1 MFDYAASSACNHE
14 LTYGLANYRGKA
26 LTTGAYFTDIC
37 NVTGTNTNVMTEI
50 YDFTTDQWDYAP
62 DYPFAK

>member
-26 LTTGAYFTDIC
+26 LTTGARFTGLC
-37 NVTGTNTNVMTEI
+37 RVMTEI
-50 YDFTTDQWDYAP
+50 YDFTTDQWDFAP